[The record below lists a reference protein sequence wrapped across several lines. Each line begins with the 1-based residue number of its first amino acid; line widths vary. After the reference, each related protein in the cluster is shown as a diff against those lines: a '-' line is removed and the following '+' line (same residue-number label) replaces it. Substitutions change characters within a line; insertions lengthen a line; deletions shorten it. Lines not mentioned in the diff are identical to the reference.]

1 MITQSLTRVARVL
14 SPSARKRVHQMAD
27 RVLEPFGSVVRAERP
42 THLVAL
48 TFDDGPDAEVTPR
61 LLDLLRQRGAA
72 ATFFV
77 LTDHAARHPELIRR
91 MVDEGHEVALHCDRH
106 DRLTK
111 LDRAIVLDKLAE
123 AKKQLETI
131 AGVPVKRFRPPFGSQ
146 SLLTISVAN
155 RLGLEIVVWGPLAE
169 DWVDQTPAEAAGKVL
184 RTVKGGDIALL
195 HDGLEVPAG
204 EQRPAFDRVEMV
216 GLIIDGLKD
225 KQLEPT
231 SVARLVDAAGAH
243 KTFWVR
249 P

>member
-1 MITQSLTRVARVL
+1 MITRSLNKLARVL
-14 SPSARKRVHQMAD
+14 SPAARKRVHLMAD
-27 RVLEPFGSVVRAERP
+27 RALEPFGSVIRARRP
-42 THLVAL
+42 TNLVAL
-48 TFDDGPDAEVTPR
+48 TFDDGPDSEVTPR
-61 LLDLLRQRGAA
+61 LLDLLRQHDAQ

-77 LTDHAARHPELIRR
+77 LTDHASRHPELIRR
-91 MVDEGHEVALHCDRH
+91 MVSEGHEVALHSDCH

-111 LDRAIVLDKLAE
+111 LGRSTVFNKLAD
-123 AKKQLETI
+123 ARNQLEKI

-155 RLGLEIVVWGPLAE
+155 RLNLQIVVWGPLAE
-169 DWVDQTPAEAAGKVL
+169 DWVEQTPAEAAGKVL

-204 EQRPAFDRVEMV
+204 EHVPSLDRVEMV
-216 GLIIDGLKD
+216 RLIIDGLRAKD
-225 KQLEPT
+225 LQPT
-231 SVARLVDAAGAH
+231 SVARLVEAAGAH